1 MKRFLI
7 AAAVLL
13 CAAATGS
20 AQDIPLSKILVE
32 GEEWTVAAKELPG
45 VKVLAGQP
53 DGTVLLYQKR
63 GPTTY
68 LKPDGTVDK
77 RRPQED
83 GNQRTTVPVMTGDIL
98 AGVMTTPAKKGQRPN
113 AYYIMDDSKEVLL
126 QSEEL
131 NSRNVPIPQKLKGVT
146 SPCSLVLWPDESHL
160 VIGESDGAW
169 LWAFRID
176 TKVEGLLGTGDRYY
190 SLRTK
195 PGEKA
200 SNVTGMVMDTGNLLY
215 AATPLG
221 VQVFDPTGRLCGVI
235 LPPAKEEMTAIT
247 IGGEKGDTLF
257 VAAGDKVYSRK
268 IQGKAVY
275 TLKKEK

>member
-13 CAAATGS
+13 CATATGS

-32 GEEWTVAAKELPG
+32 GEGWKVAAKDLPG
-45 VKVLAGQP
+45 VAVLNASPTDVLVDLGGPLAKIRP
-53 DGTVLLYQKR
+53 DGKVEKLPAQGIGSPAVTFRGDVIYQIDAENKSLVAR
-63 GPTTY
+63 WP
-68 LKPDGTVDK
+68 DK
-77 RRPQED
+77 RQ
-83 GNQRTTVPVMTGDIL
+83 
-98 AGVMTTPAKKGQRPN
+98 AKKVN
-113 AYYIMDDSKEVLL
+113 D
-126 QSEEL
+126 
-131 NSRNVPIPQKLKGVT
+131 
-146 SPCSLVLWPDESHL
+146 LVKPSCLTLWPDESQL
-160 VIGESDGAW
+160 VIGDAGGKYLWTARIEKDG
-169 LWAFRID
+169 
-176 TKVEGLLGTGDRYY
+176 GLGGVDRYY
-190 SLRTK
+190 SLRVK
-195 PGEKA
+195 PGGKA
-200 SNVTGMVMDTGNLLY
+200 SGVKAMVMDAGNLLY

-275 TLKKEK
+275 TLKKDK

>member
-1 MKRFLI
+1 MKRFVI
-7 AAAVLL
+7 AVAVLL

-20 AQDIPLSKILVE
+20 AQDIPLSKILIE
-32 GEEWTVAAKELPG
+32 GEGWKVAAKGLAK

-53 DGTVLLYQKR
+53 DGTVLLDQKG

-68 LKPDGTVDK
+68 LKPDGTLGK
-77 RRPQED
+77 RMPQGD
-83 GNQRTTVPVMTGDIL
+83 GDPRATVPVMTGDIL
-98 AGVMTTPAKKGQRPN
+98 AGVMTTPAKKGQQAN
-113 AYYIMDDSKEVLL
+113 AYYIPDDSKQVLL
-126 QSEEL
+126 RSEEL
-131 NSRNVPIPQKLKGVT
+131 NSWKEPIPLKLNGIT
-146 SPCSLVLWPDESHL
+146 SPRSLALWPDESHL

-176 TKVEGLLGTGDRYY
+176 TKGGGLLGTGDRYY
-190 SLRTK
+190 SLRIK

-200 SNVTGMVMDTGNLLY
+200 SNVTGMVMDAGNLLY

-221 VQVFDPTGRLCGVI
+221 VQVFDPTGRLSGVI

-268 IQGKAVY
+268 IQGKAAY
-275 TLKKEK
+275 TLKKDK